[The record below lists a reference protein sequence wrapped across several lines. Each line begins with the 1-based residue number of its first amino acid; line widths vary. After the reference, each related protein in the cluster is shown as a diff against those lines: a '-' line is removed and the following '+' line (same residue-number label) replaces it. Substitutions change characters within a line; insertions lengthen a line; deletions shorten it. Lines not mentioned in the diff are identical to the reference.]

1 MFSCSSS
8 SQSYSLV
15 HCSVLSVSVTASV
28 LYLIPSSSY
37 SLSLFICFPPSLSFI
52 TLMKKT
58 GENALKIFRGG
69 SRVLAEAMQ
78 RDEEGRRARRE
89 RDSERQKIWSDV
101 PLQCQ
106 QTRSSPCVKKKKKKK
121 RGLRATQNKG
131 VMVKAVLESSSFV
144 ACQSWMQALRTCGI
158 QARMEETQGEL
169 IKPLCIVRW
178 PDILT
183 LNTVWRNTERVVAS
197 EWD

>member
-52 TLMKKT
+52 TLMKKR

-89 RDSERQKIWSDV
+89 GDSERQKI
-101 PLQCQ
+101 
-106 QTRSSPCVKKKKKKK
+106 
-121 RGLRATQNKG
+121 
-131 VMVKAVLESSSFV
+131 
-144 ACQSWMQALRTCGI
+144 
-158 QARMEETQGEL
+158 
-169 IKPLCIVRW
+169 
-178 PDILT
+178 
-183 LNTVWRNTERVVAS
+183 
-197 EWD
+197 